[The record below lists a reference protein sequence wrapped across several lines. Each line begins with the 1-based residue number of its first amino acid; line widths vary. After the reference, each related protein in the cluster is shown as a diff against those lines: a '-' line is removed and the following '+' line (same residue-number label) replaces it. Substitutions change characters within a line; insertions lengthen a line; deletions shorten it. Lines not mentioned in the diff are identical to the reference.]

1 MDTKTMLRIVEAY
14 IEQEKGITVQIREP
28 RTQKE
33 LTLLTRAYVKANL
46 LLRK

>member
-1 MDTKTMLRIVEAY
+1 MDTKTMCRIVEAY
-14 IEQEKGITVQIREP
+14 IEQEKGVTVRIREP

-46 LLRK
+46 FLKK